1 MDEISKNLKTLY
13 RLDNFFI
20 IAGMIEVF
28 LLVFITSSIYT
39 MIIGVITII
48 PAYLALTKKNF
59 KWNYFVGIWALI
71 KFNPITG
78 IPLVAF
84 IIGDLFSSSG
94 MGTLSTIVMII
105 CIFCVVSIAISSL
118 IFGIII
124 LIKTSKHYK
133 LQKS

>member
-1 MDEISKNLKTLY
+1 MDTINKNLKTLY
-13 RLDNFFI
+13 RLDMFFI
-20 IAGMIEVF
+20 ITGMIEVF
-28 LLVFITSSIYT
+28 LLVFITSSIFT

-48 PAYLALTKKNF
+48 PAYLALTNKKL
-59 KWNYFVGIWALI
+59 KWNYFVGIWALV

-84 IIGDLFSSSG
+84 IIGDLFDSFG
-94 MGTLSTIVMII
+94 LDTLSTILMIT
-105 CIFCVVSIAISSL
+105 CISCVVLIAISSL

>member
-1 MDEISKNLKTLY
+1 MDTINKNLKTLY

-48 PAYLALTKKNF
+48 PAYLALTKKNL

-84 IIGDLFSSSG
+84 IIGDLLSSSG
-94 MGTLSTIVMII
+94 MGAFSTIVMII
-105 CIFCVVSIAISSL
+105 CIFCVVLIAISSL

>member
-1 MDEISKNLKTLY
+1 MDAINKNLKILY
-13 RLDNFFI
+13 RLDKFFI
-20 IAGMIEVF
+20 ITGMIEVF

-48 PAYLALTKKNF
+48 PAYLALTKKKY
-59 KWNYFVGIWALI
+59 KWNYFVGIWALV

-84 IIGDLFSSSG
+84 IIGDLFDSFG
-94 MGTLSTIVMII
+94 LDTLSTILMIT
-105 CIFCVVSIAISSL
+105 CISCVVLIAISSL

-124 LIKTSKHYK
+124 LVKTSKHYK